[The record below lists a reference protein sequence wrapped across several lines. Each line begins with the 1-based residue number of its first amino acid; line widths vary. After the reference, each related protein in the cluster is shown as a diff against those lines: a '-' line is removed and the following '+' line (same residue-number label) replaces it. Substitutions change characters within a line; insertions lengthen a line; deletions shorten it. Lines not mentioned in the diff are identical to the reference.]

1 MSRKPAISILIAAAV
16 ATLGITHSVAVADAT
31 TLGKREY
38 DSSCASCH
46 GPLGKGDGPL
56 SGYLTSKA
64 SDLTMIMKNN
74 NGVYPFTLMTEIVDG
89 RRAVALHGSRDM
101 PVWGNEYNARAVE
114 HFRDFPGAYDAES
127 FIKARVLALVEYVYS
142 LQAK

>member
-1 MSRKPAISILIAAAV
+1 MSKKLAML
-16 ATLGITHSVAVADAT
+16 HFSVALLAMIAMPNT
-31 TLGKREY
+31 ASAAEMSPLGKREY

-56 SGYLTSKA
+56 SGYLTNKA
-64 SDLTMIMKNN
+64 SDLTMIMKSN

-89 RRAVALHGSRDM
+89 RHELALHGSRDM
-101 PVWGNEYNARAVE
+101 PVWGNEYNAKAVE

-127 FIKARVLALVEYVYS
+127 FIKARVLALVEYIYT
-142 LQAK
+142 LQSK